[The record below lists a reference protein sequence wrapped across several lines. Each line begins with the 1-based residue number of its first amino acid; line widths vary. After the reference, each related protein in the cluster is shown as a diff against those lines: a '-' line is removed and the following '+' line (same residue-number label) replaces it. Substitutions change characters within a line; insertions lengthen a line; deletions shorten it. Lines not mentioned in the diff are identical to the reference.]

1 MSKLSTIYRNKI
13 KMCNFRKGWMLMKK
27 EYSIPEVSIVMFENE
42 DIITASSLMD
52 FTMGDGTDLL
62 WDELFGK
69 E

>member
-1 MSKLSTIYRNKI
+1 
-13 KMCNFRKGWMLMKK
+13 MLMKK

-69 E
+69 D